1 MIDLITRQLSQINRT
16 NNQKPPLDQMNELEK
31 NRTIILKNVIKNKNS
46 TSVKEHNNQEK
57 HIIDNLHFT
66 HCQKKTVHSH
76 EEDTLSGIYHQE
88 YHRQN

>member
-46 TSVKEHNNQEK
+46 TSVKEQEK
-57 HIIDNLHFT
+57 HIKDNLHFT
-66 HCQKKTVHSH
+66 HCQTKTVHPH
-76 EEDTLSGIYHQE
+76 EVDTLSRIHHQE